1 MEPYEQRIL
10 NMEKNTTFTQGK
22 ILQPLILFALPVLF
36 ALFLQ
41 AMYGA
46 VDLLI
51 VGKFA
56 ASADVSAVSTGSQIM
71 MTLTN
76 LVSSFAM
83 VAELIDHIEV
93 YHAEK
98 QDGVTNQR
106 VTIHYNCIGAFEVP
120 DRRKIPER
128 DILLETRKG
137 VALSYAPTQI
147 AI

>member
-1 MEPYEQRIL
+1 M
-10 NMEKNTTFTQGK
+10 
-22 ILQPLILFALPVLF
+22 QPLILFALPVLF

-83 VAELIDHIEV
+83 
-93 YHAEK
+93 
-98 QDGVTNQR
+98 GT
-106 VTIHYNCIGAFEVP
+106 T
-120 DRRKIPER
+120 
-128 DILLETRKG
+128 ILLGQQIGCGERKKGGRTVGTALPWLYG
-137 VALSYAPTQI
+137 VPEKEKSAVMMQQ
-147 AI
+147 

>member
-1 MEPYEQRIL
+1 
-10 NMEKNTTFTQGK
+10 MEKNTTFTQGK
-22 ILQPLILFALPVLF
+22 ILQPLILFALPMLF

-46 VDLLI
+46 VNLLI

-83 VAELIDHIEV
+83 AV
-93 YHAEK
+93 K
-98 QDGVTNQR
+98 
-106 VTIHYNCIGAFEVP
+106 
-120 DRRKIPER
+120 
-128 DILLETRKG
+128 
-137 VALSYAPTQI
+137 
-147 AI
+147 